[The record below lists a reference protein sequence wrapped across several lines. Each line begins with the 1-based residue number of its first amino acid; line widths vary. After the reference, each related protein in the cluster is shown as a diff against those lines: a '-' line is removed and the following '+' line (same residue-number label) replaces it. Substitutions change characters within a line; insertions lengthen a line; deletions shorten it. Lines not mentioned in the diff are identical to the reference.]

1 MSEKA
6 PNTPL
11 QPTQE
16 YKPMYPSVAPTREAW
31 MSAAEHVQLL
41 QDAQA
46 ALNGMQ
52 SSIEQR
58 IDDATQH
65 RQQQALRI
73 LLDGIVPPADVTPG
87 TVPLVE
93 AAEDEE
99 VSREVVN
106 LRGIGPVDLST
117 YPEGHPIRQLAEKQA
132 RGQSAGDVT
141 TELQSGTSSQRWT
154 KKRLGM
160 VAASAIILAGGTIGG
175 VNFASSSTTAAIS
188 GEKNATLVNPETVPP
203 LAPAVLAEAFVG
215 CLDDKGEGNA
225 INVGSVTSKVNSA
238 WLMDLNG
245 KSYKAEFQLGVD
257 AASIAKPTV
266 ELEGYVDYAACI
278 PADQAA
284 AAVTIA
290 TETEIPEVTV
300 NLDAIT
306 PEAYVG
312 IKNFER
318 GYPIIGEE
326 KLAGMDVMTAAAVK
340 AKAIPEETAKALNDS
355 YVDKANAAA
364 EITAAQR
371 QTADLL
377 TKADGMYASQGL
389 AVLPDTIK
397 KVINAKVATLKSQGL
412 SLVDSVNVKFIG
424 KLKAMTVK
432 NAEVKKA
439 DKFSVDPATLTVTGF
454 AVTAPA
460 ATPESKK

>member
-1 MSEKA
+1 MSEKT
-6 PNTPL
+6 PYNPL
-11 QPTQE
+11 QPSQE
-16 YKPMYPSVAPTREAW
+16 YGLMNPLAAPSREAW
-31 MSAAEHVQLL
+31 ASAAEHVQLL

-52 SSIEQR
+52 SSIGQR

-65 RQQQALRI
+65 RQQEALRI
-73 LLDGIVPPADVTPG
+73 LLNGVVPAVDMTPSAAPA
-87 TVPLVE
+87 LE
-93 AAEDEE
+93 AVEDEE
-99 VSREVVN
+99 VRLEVVN

-117 YPEGHPIRQLAEKQA
+117 YPEGHQIRLLAAEQA
-132 RGQSAGDVT
+132 RQQSAGGRVA
-141 TELQSGTSSQRWT
+141 EMQPGASSRFST
-154 KKRLGM
+154 KKRLGI
-160 VAASAIILAGGTIGG
+160 AAVGAIIIAGGTIGG
-175 VNFASSSTTAAIS
+175 MNFVSSSTTAAVA
-188 GEKNATLVNPETVPP
+188 GEKNVTPVNPETVPP

-215 CLDDKGEGNA
+215 CLDDKGAGNA
-225 INVGSVTSKVNSA
+225 INVGSVTSEVNST

-245 KSYKAEFQLGVD
+245 KSYKAEFQLGAD

-290 TETEIPEVTV
+290 TEAEAPVVTV

-312 IKNFER
+312 INKFER
-318 GYPIIGEE
+318 GYPVTGEE

-340 AKAIPEETAKALNDS
+340 AKAIPEETAKTLNDS

-364 EITAAQR
+364 EITTAQR

-377 TKADGMYASQGL
+377 TKADGMYATQGL

-397 KVINAKVATLKSQGL
+397 KAINAKVATLKSQGL

-439 DKFSVDPATLTVTGF
+439 DKFSVDPATLTITGF